1 MKATSSPLNAKP
13 RSEADAAFAV
23 AHSRH
28 RQGLVEISYVL
39 EKHGAPKRLLDVL
52 EQVQERICNEM
63 AGRIRNG

>member
-1 MKATSSPLNAKP
+1 MTSPALNTPL
-13 RSEADAAFAV
+13 RSEAEAAFAV

-28 RQGLVEISYVL
+28 RQGLVEIAYVL

-63 AGRIRNG
+63 AGRIRGK